1 MSQSRLREIAEKLAQ
16 LNEQAQT
23 HRRTIAL
30 TTSTAVQ
37 RTEAKTQFNK
47 IMDEVDVLTAERE
60 QIRTDNAREA
70 RALQLEAEMR
80 GTRRPP
86 QDPLSGAD
94 LPAAI
99 VAYDRA
105 LRQHGVTVTK
115 RGAELV
121 FKNNALDHVSADI
134 RQTVEDL
141 NYRYFEA
148 FRRYSIAFQMGDTNR
163 CSVEDRE
170 IIFGQNPEFRGFLIG
185 SNVEFSDREKRD
197 MGIGTLSLGGYFV
210 PKGFVYEV
218 EEALKYY
225 GPMLQV
231 AEIMDTATGQP
242 LPYPTDNDTTVSGE
256 IVGEG
261 QQVSDKDV
269 AIGQVLFG
277 AYKFSTKMIK
287 LSLELLQDSAFPMEA
302 YLKKKMA
309 IRLGRAY
316 NTYFT
321 VGTGTNQPNG
331 IVTAVVAACGTP
343 TATPGQAY
351 GIPLIASGSSSNTG
365 GSETGGTSIGSKDLD
380 NLEHT
385 VDPLYRRGA
394 AYMMHDQTLR
404 VIKVLLDKYGRP
416 LWKPGVATGDPDRIN
431 NYPYYINNDMTP
443 TPAVAGSGN
452 NTVLYGEVNKYVIR
466 RVKELGILT
475 LRERFADYGQLA
487 YIGFSRAD
495 GQLLDAGTHPICYLQ
510 QASS

>member
-1 MSQSRLREIAEKLAQ
+1 MSQSRLREIAEKLNQ

-23 HRRTIAL
+23 FRTTIANAK
-30 TTSTAVQ
+30 STPEQ
-37 RTEAKTQFNK
+37 RKEAKTAFTK

-60 QIRTDNAREA
+60 EIRADNAREA
-70 RALQLEAEMR
+70 RALALDAEMR
-80 GTRRPP
+80 GTTRPP
-86 QDPLSGAD
+86 QGPIGGSN

-105 LRQHGVTVTK
+105 LRVHGVSVTK
-115 RGAELV
+115 RGAELI
-121 FKNNALDHVSADI
+121 FKNHALEHVSADV

-141 NYRYFEA
+141 NFRYFEA
-148 FRRYSIAFQMGDTNR
+148 FRHYSIAFQMGDTNR
-163 CSVEDRE
+163 CSPEDRA
-170 IIFGQNPEFRGFLIG
+170 IIFGQDPEFRGFLLG
-185 SNVEFSDREKRD
+185 SNMEFSDREKRD

-210 PKGFVYEV
+210 PKGFVYDV

-231 AEIMDTATGQP
+231 AEIMDTSTGQP

-261 QQVSDKDV
+261 QQVSEKDV
-269 AIGQVLFG
+269 SIGQVLFG
-277 AYKFSTKMIK
+277 AFKFSTKMIK
-287 LSLELLQDSAFPMEA
+287 LSLELLQDSAFPMES

-331 IVTAVVAACGTP
+331 IVTAVVAACGSP
-343 TATPGQAY
+343 SATPGQSY
-351 GIPLIASGSSSNTG
+351 GTPLIASGSSTNTG

-431 NYPYYINNDMTP
+431 NYPYHINNDMTQ
-443 TPAVAGSGN
+443 TPGTAGSGN
-452 NTVLYGEVNKYVIR
+452 NTVLFGEMNKYVIR